1 MLQYLLRRILI
12 SIPVLLGVTLLLF
25 LLAEMMPGDAVTAMV
40 TPDAPTSREAL
51 EQMRATLGLDKPWPV
66 RYFVWL
72 GQLLHGNMGYSY
84 IDFQPIAKTIVS
96 RLPATLELMGTSL
109 FLSIV
114 IGLMLGVI
122 SALKHYSA
130 LDFSLTILGFVGQS
144 IPVFFMGLAVIY
156 VFSLRL
162 AWLPVSGMATPG
174 APLSIVDNLRH
185 LVLPMLSL
193 SIFRIT
199 VFMRYTRS
207 SFLEVLQNEYLLVAK
222 AKGVSERRL
231 VLHHAARNALIPI
244 ITVIGLNVPV
254 LFAGAVIIET
264 VFQWPGI
271 GLLYITAVGQRNH
284 PLIMGLALM
293 SALVVFA
300 SNFVVDVTYSF
311 VDPRIR
317 YD

>member
-1 MLQYLLRRILI
+1 LLQYLLRRILV
-12 SIPVLLGVTLLLF
+12 SIPVLLGVTLVLF
-25 LLAEMMPGDAVTAMV
+25 LLAEMMPGDAITAMV
-40 TPDAPTSREAL
+40 TPDAPTSRRAL
-51 EQMRATLGLDKPWPV
+51 EEMRATLGLDKPWPI
-66 RYFVWL
+66 RYLLWL
-72 GQLLHGNMGYSY
+72 GQLLRGNMGYSY
-84 IDFQPIAKTIVS
+84 TGFQPITKTIVS
-96 RLPATLELMGTSL
+96 RLPATFELMGTSL

-122 SALKHYSA
+122 SALKQYSA

-144 IPVFFMGLAVIY
+144 IPVFFVGLALIY

-162 AWLPVSGMATPG
+162 AWLPVSGIATPG
-174 APLSIVDNLRH
+174 LSLSIVDNLRH

-207 SFLEVLQNEYLLVAK
+207 SFLEVYLLVAR

-271 GLLYITAVGQRNH
+271 GLLYMTAVGQRDH

-293 SALVVFA
+293 SAIVVFA

>member
-1 MLQYLLRRILI
+1 
-12 SIPVLLGVTLLLF
+12 VTLLLF

-96 RLPATLELMGTSL
+96 RLPATLEL
-109 FLSIV
+109 
-114 IGLMLGVI
+114 
-122 SALKHYSA
+122 
-130 LDFSLTILGFVGQS
+130 ILGFVGQS